1 MVSRQYFVYILSSR
15 RGTLYTGVTN
25 DLTRRLSEH
34 RRGTTPGFTSKY
46 RIHRLIYFETTDDV
60 YQALAREKQIK
71 AWSRREKLALIRVA
85 NPRFRELLDVSDT
98 PSPDQPRDPLP
109 R

>member
-46 RIHRLIYFETTDDV
+46 SIHRLIYCETTDDV

-71 AWSRREKLALIRVA
+71 AWSRKEKLALIRGA
-85 NPRFRELLDVSDT
+85 NPRFRDLSESSDSIT
-98 PSPDQPRDPLP
+98 PDQPIN
-109 R
+109 